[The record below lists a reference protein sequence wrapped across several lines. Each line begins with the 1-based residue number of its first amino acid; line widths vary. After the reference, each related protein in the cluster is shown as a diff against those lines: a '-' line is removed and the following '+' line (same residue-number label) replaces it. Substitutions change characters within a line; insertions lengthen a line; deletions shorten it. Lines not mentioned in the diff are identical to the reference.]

1 VKADPNGTDS
11 ERTRAR
17 VGWKAPA
24 EAAVLRK
31 QGEIGERDACL
42 NCAAYEV
49 SLVTRGPTGFCG
61 VTSLKTKDSAWC
73 SRFAQFR
80 PEPLEPFDPAF
91 NYIHD
96 PRK

>member
-1 VKADPNGTDS
+1 MKADPNGTDS

-31 QGEIGERDACL
+31 QGELGERDACL

-61 VTSLKTKDSAWC
+61 VTCLKTKDSAWC
-73 SRFAQFR
+73 DSFSRYA
-80 PEPLEPFDPAF
+80 PPLTDPDELI
-91 NYIHD
+91 NTE
-96 PRK
+96 KT